1 MFMSSKAINTI
12 DSAGKTLFGG
22 LYDTIKALKGDAEK
36 GTYGNFGSALKEGF
50 SAEKGDWTAITMG
63 EGDEAWNL
71 SGKKVVGGLAG
82 LGLGYR
88 FLSGGGAYRDK
99 NGNTDIAGIPFV

>member
-1 MFMSSKAINTI
+1 MELKCGEAIN
-12 DSAGKTLFGG
+12 AVGKTLFGG
-22 LYDTIKALKGDAEK
+22 ISGTIDALKNDTKK
-36 GTYGNFGSALKEGF
+36 GSYGNFGSALKEGF
-50 SAEKGDWTAITMG
+50 GAEKGDWTAIPMG
-63 EGDEAWNL
+63 EGDNAWNL

-88 FLSGGGAYRDK
+88 FLSGGGVYRDK

>member
-1 MFMSSKAINTI
+1 MECSKAINEVG
-12 DSAGKTLFGG
+12 STLFGG
-22 LYDTIKALKGDAEK
+22 LYDTVKALKNGSRGKFGDA
-36 GTYGNFGSALKEGF
+36 LKKGF
-50 SAEKGDWTAITMG
+50 SAADDDWTAIPMG
-63 EGDEAWNL
+63 EEDNAWNL

-88 FLSGGGAYRDK
+88 FLSGGGVYRDK